1 MVGGISSCTFLVI
14 LENRIITFLVLPL
27 SFTWDLLLSNPGK
40 SNQADELESAMKGT
54 EATQEPVKSSGSS
67 FQSHDVP
74 GLKNKNSVISE
85 RELETFFL
93 LTVGL
98 KDLPDWKGRYLVYL
112 SAEASINC
120 NCVVPGKYLS
130 SLFLKSSSEG
140 KCSLPGCL
148 FQCTTIRV
156 AKKPNLLLMS
166 SKFISFSA
174 CCRHEHN
181 VLLWFWQQ
189 IFVHVI
195 VMSPKSSLL

>member
-1 MVGGISSCTFLVI
+1 MPWK
-14 LENRIITFLVLPL
+14 VLKQHK
-27 SFTWDLLLSNPGK
+27 SLSNQVGPPF
-40 SNQADELESAMKGT
+40 NHMMFQAWKIRTVWFL
-54 EATQEPVKSSGSS
+54 
-67 FQSHDVP
+67 
-74 GLKNKNSVISE
+74 SVNWKPFFCWLLASRTCQIG
-85 RELETFFL
+85 RE
-93 LTVGL
+93 
-98 KDLPDWKGRYLVYL
+98 DRYLVYL